1 MNGID
6 EELRDLLLCAVFS
19 GNDWNLDEFKTSLE
33 QGIDFID
40 EIIDMK
46 INDPVEFKKLQGLY
60 NNRWNV

>member
-1 MNGID
+1 MNGIE
-6 EELRDLLLCAVFS
+6 EELKDLLLCAVSS

-46 INDPVEFKKLQGLY
+46 INDRVEFKKLQRLY